1 MGYGRDADPSPLKS
15 GIVHAGFSLLVFG
28 GFAAALGAGI
38 QFSGDPADA
47 GPREMLALFESNTD
61 RAPNLKARLRDDSA
75 KMALSAYAEAN
86 SPALE
91 SASDAPS
98 LGVEYV
104 ESGEVLTASAANA
117 GQGAA
122 EGQEVGVRINGKLVR
137 PGESYSDLTKIITL
151 ERAPIARVT
160 ETVNG
165 VRLPRIG
172 SDGSSPADVYARPFA
187 NPRQQ
192 PVIALVVG
200 GLGINAT
207 HTKSAIEELPP
218 EVTLSFA
225 PDAKRLQFWIN
236 RARAAGHE
244 TLIEVPME
252 AYDYG
257 RMKMHPQT
265 ILAKNSNE
273 ANLQRL
279 DALLGRASG
288 YFGVINYQGAKFADT
303 EAAVRPVLNH
313 LTARGLAIV
322 EDGGLQSDTFNVIA
336 DQVRLPY
343 VKANGAIDTK
353 LTADDIKTELMEL
366 EAAAKEKGSA
376 MGSGYAFP
384 ITIEIARAWTKDLEQ
399 KGILLA
405 PVSALTST
413 TPLNVMEQGRMRTGS
428 LSVGSVETRG

>member
-15 GIVHAGFSLLVFG
+15 GIMHAGFSLMVFG
-28 GFAAALGAGI
+28 GLAAALGAGI

-47 GPREMLALFESNTD
+47 GPREMLALFESNTNSS
-61 RAPNLKARLRDDSA
+61 PNLKARLRADGA
-75 KMALSAYAEAN
+75 AIAMTAYETAN
-86 SPALE
+86 STALDT
-91 SASDAPS
+91 ASDAPD
-98 LGVEYV
+98 LGVEYAEATETIV
-104 ESGEVLTASAANA
+104 A
-117 GQGAA
+117 GTEQGAS
-122 EGQEVGVRINGKLVR
+122 ETQEVGVRINGKLVR
-137 PGESYSDLTKIITL
+137 PGESYNDLTKIISL
-151 ERAPIARVT
+151 ERAPIARVS

-187 NPRQQ
+187 NPEQK
-192 PVIALVVG
+192 PMIALVVG

-244 TLIEVPME
+244 TLIEIPME

-265 ILAKNSNE
+265 ILANNKSE
-273 ANLQRL
+273 TNLHRL
-279 DALLGRASG
+279 DVLLGRASG

-313 LTARGLAIV
+313 LTARGLALV
-322 EDGGLQSDTFNVIA
+322 EDGGLQNQTFNVIA
-336 DQVRLPY
+336 DQARLPY
-343 VKANGAIDTK
+343 VRANGSIDTK
-353 LTADDIKTELMEL
+353 LTADGIKTELMEL
-366 EAAAKEKGSA
+366 EATAREKGSA

-384 ITIEIARAWTKDLEQ
+384 ITIEIAHAWTKDLEQ

-413 TPLNVMEQGRMRTGS
+413 TPLDALEFGRVRTGS
-428 LSVGSVETRG
+428 LGVTSVETRG

>member
-15 GIVHAGFSLLVFG
+15 GIMHAGFSLMVFG
-28 GFAAALGAGI
+28 GLAAALGAGI

-47 GPREMLALFESNTD
+47 GPREMLALFESNTNSS
-61 RAPNLKARLRDDSA
+61 PNLKARLRADGA
-75 KMALSAYAEAN
+75 AIAMTAYETAN
-86 SPALE
+86 STALDT
-91 SASDAPS
+91 ASDAPD
-98 LGVEYV
+98 LGVDYADATETIV
-104 ESGEVLTASAANA
+104 AGTERGAS
-117 GQGAA
+117 
-122 EGQEVGVRINGKLVR
+122 ETQEVGVRINGKLVR
-137 PGESYSDLTKIITL
+137 PGESYNDLTKIISL
-151 ERAPIARVT
+151 ERAPIARVS

-187 NPRQQ
+187 NPEQK
-192 PVIALVVG
+192 PMIALVVG

-244 TLIEVPME
+244 TLIEIPME

-265 ILAKNSNE
+265 ILANNKSE
-273 ANLQRL
+273 TNLHRL
-279 DALLGRASG
+279 DVLLGRASG

-313 LTARGLAIV
+313 LTARGLALV
-322 EDGGLQSDTFNVIA
+322 EDGGLQNQTFNVIA
-336 DQVRLPY
+336 DQARLPY
-343 VKANGAIDTK
+343 VRANGSIDTK
-353 LTADDIKTELMEL
+353 LTADGIKTELMEL
-366 EAAAKEKGSA
+366 EATAREKGSA

-384 ITIEIARAWTKDLEQ
+384 ITIEIAHAWTKDLEQ

-413 TPLNVMEQGRMRTGS
+413 TPLDALEFGRVRTGS
-428 LSVGSVETRG
+428 LGVTSVETRG

>member
-15 GIVHAGFSLLVFG
+15 GIMHAGFSLMVFG
-28 GFAAALGAGI
+28 GLAAALGAGI

-47 GPREMLALFESNTD
+47 GPREMLALFESNTNSS
-61 RAPNLKARLRDDSA
+61 PNLKARLRGDGA
-75 KMALSAYAEAN
+75 AIAMTAYEDAN
-86 SPALE
+86 STALDT
-91 SASDAPS
+91 ASDAPD
-98 LGVEYV
+98 LGVEYADATETIV
-104 ESGEVLTASAANA
+104 A
-117 GQGAA
+117 GTEQGASQT
-122 EGQEVGVRINGKLVR
+122 QEVGVRINGKLVR
-137 PGESYSDLTKIITL
+137 PGESYNDLTKIISL
-151 ERAPIARVT
+151 ERAPIARVS

-187 NPRQQ
+187 NPEQK
-192 PVIALVVG
+192 PIIALVVG

-244 TLIEVPME
+244 TLIEIPME

-265 ILAKNSNE
+265 ILANNKSE
-273 ANLQRL
+273 TNLHRL
-279 DALLGRASG
+279 DVLLGRASG

-313 LTARGLAIV
+313 LTARGLALV
-322 EDGGLQSDTFNVIA
+322 EDGGLQNQTFNVIA
-336 DQVRLPY
+336 DQARLPY
-343 VKANGAIDTK
+343 VRANGSIDTK
-353 LTADDIKTELMEL
+353 LTADGIKTELMEL
-366 EAAAKEKGSA
+366 EATAREKGSA
-376 MGSGYAFP
+376 MGSGFAFP
-384 ITIEIARAWTKDLEQ
+384 ITIEIAHAWTKDLEQ

-413 TPLNVMEQGRMRTGS
+413 TPLDALEFGRVRTGS
-428 LSVGSVETRG
+428 LGVTPVETRG